1 MSESTELFD
10 TAEDPAEAVTQPLPV
25 LHPDPLGAGRHR
37 SPRRARR
44 SRAAKAASTAARA
57 AAAGGA
63 AAPAGKAAASAKGG
77 KKVASAGRRTGLL
90 GASAAVAMGAVAVV
104 SGLLPTG
111 IFSVGGG
118 AAPPLGRGASGQVL
132 ADGPLAA
139 APAPRSRPTAA
150 ADRAAQREQQREQG
164 KAAEEAARRAA
175 QERQERQERQD
186 AGQQQIAAELVDR
199 GGTPVS
205 RSAERVRPAS
215 ASASA
220 PPAAPAAHSRPAPE
234 ATTPDPGPHSPPP
247 AADDDGP
254 AVSVGTLA
262 DTRSAAAHL
271 VLALVNA
278 ERAKAGCR
286 PLRADSRLNRL
297 AQSFSDDMAK
307 RGFFDHT
314 DPDGRTP
321 WDRAAKRG
329 ITNLGGENIAR
340 GHPDAHTV
348 MDAWMRSSG
357 HRANILNCDYRSLG
371 VGVHEGGNG
380 PWWTQDFGY

>member
-1 MSESTELFD
+1 MSESTELFG

-44 SRAAKAASTAARA
+44 SRAAKAASTAA
-57 AAAGGA
+57 
-63 AAPAGKAAASAKGG
+63 ASAKGG
-77 KKVASAGRRTGLL
+77 KKAAPAGRRTGLL

-104 SGLLPTG
+104 SGLLPAG
-111 IFSVGGG
+111 VFSVGGG
-118 AAPPLGRGASGQVL
+118 ATPPLGSGASGQVL

-139 APAPRSRPTAA
+139 APAPRSHPTAA
-150 ADRAAQREQQREQG
+150 ADRAAQRERQREQG

-175 QERQERQERQD
+175 QERQD

-234 ATTPDPGPHSPPP
+234 ATTPDPGPHSPAP